1 MASLP
6 SHKNRA
12 FLLYQHQFSSY
23 YTNPVPSSDSLSHPA
38 GSVLAITNDKASNNS
53 TLVSSI
59 QESVQSLVL
68 DNDITI
74 IRIPCFAHLIQ
85 LNLKQLL
92 GQIKANPKNETTE
105 IE

>member
-12 FLLYQHQFSSY
+12 FLSHRSPSY

-38 GSVLAITNDKASNNS
+38 GSVLAITTDKASNNS
-53 TLVSSI
+53 TLVSII

-74 IRIPCFAHLIQ
+74 IWIPCIAHVIQ
-85 LNLKQLL
+85 LILKQLL
-92 GQIKANPKNETTE
+92 GQIKANPKSETT
-105 IE
+105 